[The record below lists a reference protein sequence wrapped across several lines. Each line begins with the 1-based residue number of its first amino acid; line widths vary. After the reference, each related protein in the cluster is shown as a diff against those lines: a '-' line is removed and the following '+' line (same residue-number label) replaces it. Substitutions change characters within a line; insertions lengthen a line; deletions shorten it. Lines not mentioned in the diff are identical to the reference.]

1 MGAFC
6 DVFGQTPRLQVLEYF
21 LEGHRIDLP
30 ISGIL
35 EETELSRAT
44 AYAVSAQMLKEQIIL
59 PTRKVGNVQLY
70 KLNKSKPEVQLLCK
84 AFRMVLV
91 MVAKEYEEKESEKKE
106 LVH

>member
-6 DVFGQTPRLQVLEYF
+6 DVFGQTPRLKVLEFF
-21 LEGHRIDLP
+21 LEGREIDFS
-30 ISGIL
+30 IASVA

-44 AYAVSAQMLKEQIIL
+44 TYAICDELIDHQFIL

-84 AFRMVLV
+84 AFRMVLI
-91 MVAKEYEEKESEKKE
+91 MVAKEYQEKE